1 MLPLNQLFSDVIVS
15 IYDLITT
22 IEMTTNENM
31 HVQVVYYKN
40 ITMMNFYWEDLPKGV
55 ARLQFFSPF
64 K

>member
-40 ITMMNFYWEDLPKGV
+40 ITMMNLCWEDLPQGV
-55 ARLQFFSPF
+55 ARLQF
-64 K
+64 